1 MKDWVQRKLNDVI
14 SDDVQ
19 AKMKEKMAESG
30 VTVPISASMLMRIF
44 QKQMTKQDQ
53 IQQFSISFQDS
64 YIHVNGIIKKFLVR
78 IPFSIVLEPLE
89 AKERTLLFKIHEM
102 KPLNQNWINYRIFH
116 KPPVTTYEE
125 KQIHINLNEIDK
137 IKVIPLGKIKQFSIQ
152 DEKLRVKIG
161 L

>member
-102 KPLNQNWINYRIFH
+102 KPLNQNWINYRIF
-116 KPPVTTYEE
+116 
-125 KQIHINLNEIDK
+125 
-137 IKVIPLGKIKQFSIQ
+137 
-152 DEKLRVKIG
+152 
-161 L
+161 

>member
-53 IQQFSISFQDS
+53 I
-64 YIHVNGIIKKFLVR
+64 
-78 IPFSIVLEPLE
+78 
-89 AKERTLLFKIHEM
+89 
-102 KPLNQNWINYRIFH
+102 
-116 KPPVTTYEE
+116 
-125 KQIHINLNEIDK
+125 
-137 IKVIPLGKIKQFSIQ
+137 
-152 DEKLRVKIG
+152 G

>member
-44 QKQMTKQDQ
+44 
-53 IQQFSISFQDS
+53 
-64 YIHVNGIIKKFLVR
+64 
-78 IPFSIVLEPLE
+78 
-89 AKERTLLFKIHEM
+89 
-102 KPLNQNWINYRIFH
+102 H

-137 IKVIPLGKIKQFSIQ
+137 VKVIPVGKIKQFSIQ
-152 DEKLRVKIG
+152 DQKLRVKIG

>member
-64 YIHVNGIIKKFLVR
+64 YIHVNGIIKKFLVK

-89 AKERTLLFKIHEM
+89 AKERTLVFKIHEM

-116 KPPVTTYEE
+116 KSLVTTYEE

-137 IKVIPLGKIKQFSIQ
+137 VKVIPVGKIKQFSIQ